1 MLTIIVQSSSATVG
15 LTMALA
21 TQGLLTFPGAMALV
35 LGENIGTTITAELA
49 TIGSSDVNAHRA
61 ARAHTMFNV
70 IGVGIMLLVFPYF
83 VDLVTFITGWM
94 GTGPVGQ
101 VANGEAVN
109 VARYIA
115 NGHTLFNLINA
126 GIFLLFLPWLI
137 KIATALSPKR
147 EEPEDLFQL
156 PKFDNRFVDSP
167 LAALAQTRSEIVRMS
182 ETAMITLEN
191 TVNCILERDPKKLS
205 KWKRYE
211 EHLDVMQKEI
221 IAFLTSIYQ
230 GDVSAD
236 VAGEISNLMRITNNI
251 ERVGDAVE
259 NLAKRTEDLIENNI
273 PFTPEAQADVKKIAT
288 QVMGFLNLVNE
299 GLQTDTPR
307 LFQKA
312 ELLENIIDQLREEM
326 RHAHIVR
333 LRQGECSIDPGLI
346 FLDLLANL
354 ERIGDFCFSCVKAMG
369 RDRRRGTADHRCA
382 DGHLA
387 TQGPRSGLQG
397 HATANRAAGPG
408 PVKLFNILAVLI
420 TLSAL
425 FSYLNHRFIRL
436 PTPIGLMLIALLVSL
451 GMIAGGP
458 LGFGFAEGARHL
470 LASIDFDETLLH
482 GMLSFL
488 LFAGALH
495 INLGDLARQ
504 KWVIS
509 LLATGGMLGS
519 TFLAGLLSWWVFQW
533 VGVPLPADLLSDVRR
548 PDFTDRSDRRA
559 QYSQKRRLCP
569 TAWKPKSR
577 ANPFSTT
584 GWPWWFSWC
593 CLILPAGR
601 TA

>member
-1 MLTIIVQSSSATVG
+1 MHLAASIITQTIGGLGLFILGMKMMTEGLQMVSGKRIRIILNAVSSNRVLGCLTGAGITAMVQSSSATTVMLIGFVGAGLMTLQQAVSMVLGANIGTTVTAQLIAFTLTQAALPAIALGVGLKFFARQRKYRHFGEVILGFGLLFFGMLVMTQGLAPIKKDPAFIAFFTRFDSLTLSGLLLSVFTGAMLTIIVQSSSATVG

-83 VDLVTFITGWM
+83 VDLVTVITGWM

-101 VANGEAVN
+101 VANGETVN

-167 LAALAQTRSEIVRMS
+167 IAALAQTRNEIVRMS

-354 ERIGDFCFSCVKAMG
+354 ERIGDFCFSCVKAM
-369 RDRRRGTADHRCA
+369 
-382 DGHLA
+382 
-387 TQGPRSGLQG
+387 
-397 HATANRAAGPG
+397 
-408 PVKLFNILAVLI
+408 VE
-420 TLSAL
+420 
-425 FSYLNHRFIRL
+425 
-436 PTPIGLMLIALLVSL
+436 IG
-451 GMIAGGP
+451 
-458 LGFGFAEGARHL
+458 EGARRT
-470 LASIDFDETLLH
+470 A
-482 GMLSFL
+482 
-488 LFAGALH
+488 AA
-495 INLGDLARQ
+495 
-504 KWVIS
+504 
-509 LLATGGMLGS
+509 
-519 TFLAGLLSWWVFQW
+519 
-533 VGVPLPADLLSDVRR
+533 
-548 PDFTDRSDRRA
+548 
-559 QYSQKRRLCP
+559 P
-569 TAWKPKSR
+569 TATWPPKARVPVSR
-577 ANPFSTT
+577 ATQP
-584 GWPWWFSWC
+584 
-593 CLILPAGR
+593 R
-601 TA
+601 TAPRGPGL